1 MGHESRELAKSENC
15 WLQQSYNRVFAQTIT
30 EFLTTICFFSKASAP
45 FPGWLERCKEGITMD
60 QTALRY
66 FLEVS
71 RSGSLSKAS
80 ERLYVAVSALSRQ
93 ISRLEEQMG
102 MPLFERRPRGMAL
115 TDAGRLLANHV
126 KRRQIEEERVIEEIR
141 NLSDRRA
148 VVLRIAVSRGLAPD
162 FLPEVCAQFLKRYPL
177 THFHLDESA
186 PSVATQRVRDG
197 SHDVAACFNIAPE
210 KEVEVRYAQ
219 PAPVCAVMQRSHA
232 LASRDSVSLSELVSW
247 PIALHQE
254 VGPLRHV
261 LEVACSLEG
270 LIFEPVFV
278 ANSHAAL
285 RGFVQNTDA
294 IMLTS
299 YVTVHGHLASLG
311 LAAIPITNPE
321 LHQRTLQV
329 QTQAGR
335 KQPEAVD
342 AFVEL
347 LIKTLTSSPP

>member
-1 MGHESRELAKSENC
+1 
-15 WLQQSYNRVFAQTIT
+15 
-30 EFLTTICFFSKASAP
+30 
-45 FPGWLERCKEGITMD
+45 MD

-66 FLEVS
+66 FLEIS

-80 ERLYVAVSALSRQ
+80 ERLFVAVSALSRQ

-102 MPLFERRPRGMAL
+102 TPLFERRPRGMVL
-115 TDAGRLLANHV
+115 TDAGRLLASHV
-126 KRRQIEEERVIEEIR
+126 KRRQIEEERVIEEIKD
-141 NLSDRRA
+141 LSNRGA
-148 VVLRIAVSRGLAPD
+148 VVLRVAASRGLAPD
-162 FLPEVCAQFLKRYPL
+162 FLPQVCAEFLKMYPR
-177 THFHLDESA
+177 TRFHLDESM

-210 KEVEVRYAQ
+210 RDVEIQYVQ
-219 PAPVCAVMQRSHA
+219 PAPVCAVMQRGHA
-232 LASRDSVSLSELVSW
+232 LASRDSISLSELGSW
-247 PIALHQE
+247 PIALLQE

-261 LEVACSLEG
+261 LEVACSMEG

-278 ANSHAAL
+278 ADSHSAL

-299 YVTVHGHLASLG
+299 YLTVHGRLASLG
-311 LAAIPITNPE
+311 LVAVPITNPE

-335 KQPEAVD
+335 KLPEAVE
-342 AFVEL
+342 AFVAL
-347 LIKTLTSSPP
+347 LIKTIKASPMG